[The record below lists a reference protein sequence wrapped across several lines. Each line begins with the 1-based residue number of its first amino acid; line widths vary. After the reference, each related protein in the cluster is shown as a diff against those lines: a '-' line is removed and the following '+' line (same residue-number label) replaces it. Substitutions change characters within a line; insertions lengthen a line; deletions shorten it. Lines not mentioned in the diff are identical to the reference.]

1 MPPKKDKGKGKGK
14 GKGKKGKKEKKPEPE
29 PVLEVIDENSK
40 QFFLV
45 QIKDLED
52 KLKR

>member
-1 MPPKKDKGKGKGK
+1 MPPKKKGKGKGK
-14 GKGKKGKKEKKPEPE
+14 GKDDKKKKEKVEPE

-40 QFFLV
+40 KFFLV
-45 QIKDLED
+45 QLRDLED